1 MSFEESVTN
10 WLHAFQA
17 GDREQVRQLW
27 NRYFRR
33 MIGLARLNLG
43 NSPRGA
49 ADEEDVAL
57 SAFDSFCHGVEQG
70 RFMRLQDRED
80 LWRMLAV
87 ITMRKAVDFVRTA
100 GRQKRGGG
108 QVQESDDEVLQR
120 LISREPTPAVSAA
133 MNEECIRL
141 LDLLDD
147 KGLQTLV
154 LLKLEGRSNTECA
167 TLLGCSRVTTQRMM
181 KLIEQ
186 TWRHE
191 LAQ

>member
-43 NSPRGA
+43 YSPRGA

-57 SAFDSFCHGVEQG
+57 SAFDSFCHGVEEG
-70 RFMRLQDRED
+70 RFLRLQDRDD

-87 ITMRKAVDFVRTA
+87 ITMRKAVDLMRNA
-100 GRQKRGGG
+100 GRQKRGAG
-108 QVQESDDEVLQR
+108 QVQESDDHVLQG
-120 LISREPTPAVSAA
+120 LISREPSPAVSAA

-141 LDLLDD
+141 LDLLNDE
-147 KGLQTLV
+147 GLRTLM

-167 TLLGCSRVTTQRMM
+167 VLLGCTRVTAQRML
-181 KLIEQ
+181 KLIQQ
-186 TWRHE
+186 TWRQE
-191 LAQ
+191 LAS

>member
-1 MSFEESVTN
+1 
-10 WLHAFQA
+10 
-17 GDREQVRQLW
+17 
-27 NRYFRR
+27 
-33 MIGLARLNLG
+33 
-43 NSPRGA
+43 
-49 ADEEDVAL
+49 
-57 SAFDSFCHGVEQG
+57 
-70 RFMRLQDRED
+70 
-80 LWRMLAV
+80 
-87 ITMRKAVDFVRTA
+87 
-100 GRQKRGGG
+100 
-108 QVQESDDEVLQR
+108 
-120 LISREPTPAVSAA
+120 
-133 MNEECIRL
+133 L